1 MKLLASGGEN
11 CYNIIVIEI
20 GFSCGLDRDSESYQV
35 MGRPAKMETFLYAGL
50 KVFLKWWCF
59 CAAF

>member
-35 MGRPAKMETFLYAGL
+35 MGRPARMESFLYAGL
-50 KVFLKWWCF
+50 KVFLKW
-59 CAAF
+59 